1 MQQLPTRPRAPRAQP
16 FAAMSASAALVLV
29 LWLAAGPAPAVADEG
44 PTPEDGVPMLPQAA
58 PSRPVAGTP
67 VAPAGGAAPV
77 VRAARPAGAGAM
89 ITPNYKDADLGQII
103 EAVSQLTGKNFI
115 VDPRVKAQVTLL
127 SATPMTPDAF
137 YQAFLALLEVHGF
150 VAVPQGKVIKVVP
163 DANARTMPAND
174 LPDRVSG
181 TSDELVTQIIAVKN
195 VSAAQLVPILRPLIP
210 QYGHL
215 AAYPSANVLIITDHA
230 ANVARML
237 KIIERIDQTSGDDI
251 DIIHLE
257 HASATETV
265 RVINQLSAG
274 QPAGEGGTPVKL
286 IADDRTNSVLISG
299 DKTARL
305 RLRALV
311 THLDTPLT
319 SGGETQV
326 RYLKYADSEKI
337 AAKLKEQVTGVG
349 ATAAAPGVA
358 AGTGASERTVIWSDP
373 ATNALIMTA
382 PAKVMR
388 TLNGVIDH
396 LDIRRAQVQVEA
408 IIVEITGDK
417 SIDLGV
423 NWASYAKGSNVPA
436 AAFNSAVSGTGIG
449 EVLSTVAAIAGGSSS
464 STSTTSTTGT
474 TASLPTGT
482 TVAVGKLNKNGT
494 SFAALLRAVSGNANT
509 NIIST
514 PSVTTLDNQEAQIK
528 VTQEVPFVTGQYTS
542 GTTQSTGGVVNPF
555 QTIQRQEVGIIL
567 KITPQITDDG
577 TIMMK
582 IEQEVSSL
590 AQSSIKTVD
599 VITNKRT
606 ISTKVLA
613 EDGEVVV
620 LGGLIQDNLQE
631 GEQRVPFLGG
641 IPIIGE
647 LFRTRNTQKTKNNL
661 MVFLRPTVLLDGAQV
676 ATETSAK
683 YNYVRDIELA
693 RNKGKAQLLPG
704 EHQPVLP
711 DLNTLQPP
719 AAPGSL
725 PKAKGYKSKQIQA
738 PGTVVT
744 PTPPP
749 PAGAVPAA
757 DNETGIVP
765 SVGGTAA
772 APPQ

>member
-1 MQQLPTRPRAPRAQP
+1 MQHPSHAFCATRDRQPRRRAR
-16 FAAMSASAALVLV
+16 ALAALLGCVVALAA
-29 LWLAAGPAPAVADEG
+29 LDAGAQQPAAGPA
-44 PTPEDGVPMLPQAA
+44 
-58 PSRPVAGTP
+58 
-67 VAPAGGAAPV
+67 APAARRVTGG
-77 VRAARPAGAGAM
+77 GAM

-103 EAVSQLTGKNFI
+103 EAVSQLTGRNFI
-115 VDPRVKAQVTLL
+115 VDPRVKAQVTML
-127 SATPMTPDAF
+127 SASPMTPEAF

-150 VAVPQGKVIKVVP
+150 VAVPSGKVIKIVP
-163 DANARTMPAND
+163 DANARTMPSND
-174 LPDRVSG
+174 LPDRLNGS
-181 TSDELVTQIIAVKN
+181 SDELVTQVIAVRN
-195 VSAAQLVPILRPLIP
+195 VSAAQLVPVLRPLIP

-215 AAYPSANVLIITDHA
+215 AAYPGSNMLIISDHA

-265 RVINQLSAG
+265 RVINSLAG
-274 QPAGEGGTPVKL
+274 GQAAAEAGGVPTKL
-286 IADDRTNSVLISG
+286 IADDRTNSVLIAG
-299 DKTARL
+299 EKNARL

-319 SGGETQV
+319 AGGETQV
-326 RYLKYADSEKI
+326 RYLKYADSDKI
-337 AAKLKEQVTGVG
+337 AAKLKEQITGTT
-349 ATAAAPGVA
+349 ATAGAAPGA
-358 AGTGASERTVIWSDP
+358 AGGASTSSSERTVIWSDP
-373 ATNALIMTA
+373 STNALIITA

-388 TLNGVIDH
+388 TLMGVIDH

-423 NWASYAKGSNVPA
+423 NWAAYANNGTIPA
-436 AAFNSAVSGTGIG
+436 ATFSTPVGGTAIGDLIATAVGIGTG
-449 EVLSTVAAIAGGSSS
+449 SSGA
-464 STSTTSTTGT
+464 TTTTSA
-474 TASLPTGT
+474 ASSIAVPTGT
-482 TVAVGKLNKNGT
+482 TFAVGRYNKNGGT
-494 SFAALLRAVSGNANT
+494 NFAALLRAVSGVANT

-542 GTTQSTGGVVNPF
+542 GTTQTTGGVVNPF

-577 TIMMK
+577 TILMK
-582 IEQEVSSL
+582 IDQEVSSL
-590 AQSSIKTVD
+590 AQSAIKTVD

-620 LGGLIQDNLQE
+620 LGGLIQDNLTE
-631 GEQRVPFLGG
+631 GEQKVPLLGS

-647 LFRTRNTQKTKNNL
+647 LFRTRNSEKTKNNL
-661 MVFLRPTVLLDGAQV
+661 MVFLRPTILLDGAQV

-693 RNKGKAQLLPG
+693 RNRGKAQLLPG
-704 EHQPVLP
+704 ERQPTLP
-711 DLNTLQPP
+711 DLNKLQPANP
-719 AAPGSL
+719 PGTV
-725 PKAKGYKSKQIQA
+725 PKAKGYKSNQLNPQA
-738 PGTVVT
+738 APAATAVPVVV
-744 PTPPP
+744 P
-749 PAGAVPAA
+749 PADDA
-757 DNETGIVP
+757 TGIVP
-765 SVGGTAA
+765 TVPPP
-772 APPQ
+772 APPDKTGQQP

>member
-1 MQQLPTRPRAPRAQP
+1 MHHLPNLRRALRSFAFVSGGSGATLVLGLWLSVGAPALAQDP
-16 FAAMSASAALVLV
+16 AAL
-29 LWLAAGPAPAVADEG
+29 
-44 PTPEDGVPMLPQAA
+44 
-58 PSRPVAGTP
+58 
-67 VAPAGGAAPV
+67 PAGGAAAPG
-77 VRAARPAGAGAM
+77 AAPRRGGGGGAM

-150 VAVPQGKVIKVVP
+150 VAVPSGKVIKVVP

-174 LPDRVSG
+174 LPSSVSG
-181 TSDELVTQIIAVKN
+181 SSDELVTQVIAVKN

-215 AAYPSANVLIITDHA
+215 AAYPAANVLIITDHA
-230 ANVARML
+230 ANVSRMM
-237 KIIERIDQTSGDDI
+237 KIIERVDQTSGDDI
-251 DIIHLE
+251 DIVHLE

-265 RVINQLSAG
+265 RVINQLAAG
-274 QPAGEGGTPVKL
+274 QPAGEGGVPSKL

-299 DKTARL
+299 DKNARL

-319 SGGETQV
+319 AGGETQV

-337 AAKLKEQVTGVG
+337 AAKLKEQITGI
-349 ATAAAPGVA
+349 AAPTAGA
-358 AGTGASERTVIWSDP
+358 AGAAGGASSVGSSERTVIWSDP
-373 ATNALIMTA
+373 ATNSLVMTA

-417 SIDLGV
+417 NIDLGV
-423 NWASYAKGSNVPA
+423 NWAAYAKNSSVPA
-436 AAFNSAVSGTGIG
+436 AVFNSAVSGTGIG
-449 EVLSTVAAIAGGSSS
+449 EVLTGAIAAANGTSSSS
-464 STSTTSTTGT
+464 STTTTSTGSV
-474 TASLPTGT
+474 SLPTGT
-482 TVAVGKLNKNGT
+482 TVAVGKYNAAGT

-590 AQSSIKTVD
+590 AQSAVKTVD

-613 EDGEVVV
+613 EDGEIVV

-641 IPIIGE
+641 IPILGE

-693 RNKGKAQLLPG
+693 RNHGKAQLLPG
-704 EHQPVLP
+704 ERQPLLP
-711 DLNTLQPP
+711 DLATLQPP
-719 AAPGSL
+719 APPGSV
-725 PKAKGYKSKQIQA
+725 PKAKGYKSNQLSNPGATGA
-738 PGTVVT
+738 PAASAAPATL
-744 PTPPP
+744 PP
-749 PAGAVPAA
+749 A
-757 DNETGIVP
+757 DNETAIVP
-765 SVGGTAA
+765 QVT
-772 APPQ
+772 PDRPQ

>member
-1 MQQLPTRPRAPRAQP
+1 MQQFPTRPCAVRAQP
-16 FAAMSASAALVLV
+16 FAAMSSSAALVLG
-29 LWLAAGPAPAVADEG
+29 LWLVAVPATAVPDDEPIPANGVPEAAPPRSAVAG
-44 PTPEDGVPMLPQAA
+44 RTA
-58 PSRPVAGTP
+58 PSGPGTATTR
-67 VAPAGGAAPV
+67 VAGGA
-77 VRAARPAGAGAM
+77 GGAM

-181 TSDELVTQIIAVKN
+181 TSDELVTQVIGVKN

-274 QPAGEGGTPVKL
+274 QAAGEGGTPVKL

-299 DKTARL
+299 DKSARL

-319 SGGETQV
+319 TGGETQV

-337 AAKLKEQVTGVG
+337 SAKLKEQVTGVA
-349 ATAAAPGVA
+349 ATAGAAPGVA
-358 AGTGASERTVIWSDP
+358 GGTGASERTVIWSDP
-373 ATNALIMTA
+373 ATNSLIMTA

-388 TLNGVIDH
+388 TLNSVIDR

-449 EVLSTVAAIAGGSSS
+449 EVLSTVAAIAGGTST
-464 STSTTSTTGT
+464 STSTTTTGT
-474 TASLPTGT
+474 TASLPSGT
-482 TVAVGKLNKNGT
+482 TVAIGKINKNGT

-590 AQSSIKTVD
+590 AQSSVKTVD

-641 IPIIGE
+641 IPILGE

-683 YNYVRDIELA
+683 YNYVRDIELS

-704 EHQPVLP
+704 EGQPVLP
-711 DLNTLQPP
+711 DLATLQPP
-719 AAPGSL
+719 VPPGTL
-725 PKAKGYKSKQIQA
+725 PKAKGYKSKQVQS
-738 PGTVVT
+738 PGSVVS

-749 PAGAVPAA
+749 PASGLPPA
-757 DNETGIVP
+757 DSETAIVP
-765 SVGGTAA
+765 SVTGP
-772 APPQ
+772 APVPGQ